1 MNLFRLIVDFW
12 LPFQKLSSHKQK
24 KIRIINAQNY
34 KTCFTSFLV
43 ARSFA
48 CHTTCCLRLSFNI
61 KFWGG
66 QICYLQNKDYQNLG
80 LFEIVFWFP
89 EDVSNYGGIFAK
101 FPVFFAWMA
110 GFSEAVGGFLF
121 MLGFQTRISALLI
134 LTTMM
139 GAIFLQQIQ
148 QGMWNTL
155 PALGFLWVSI
165 YSLTIGSGRFGLDY
179 LLFKKFDR

>member
-1 MNLFRLIVDFW
+1 MRRITKPVL
-12 LPFQKLSSHKQK
+12 LPFWWQDLLLAIPRVVCGYLLTSSFG
-24 KIRIINAQNY
+24 AD
-34 KTCFTSFLV
+34 
-43 ARSFA
+43 
-48 CHTTCCLRLSFNI
+48 
-61 KFWGG
+61 KFGLPWSPA
-66 QICYLQNKDYQNLG
+66 DRNLG

>member
-1 MNLFRLIVDFW
+1 MG
-12 LPFQKLSSHKQK
+12 
-24 KIRIINAQNY
+24 
-34 KTCFTSFLV
+34 
-43 ARSFA
+43 
-48 CHTTCCLRLSFNI
+48 
-61 KFWGG
+61 FWGFG
-66 QICYLQNKDYQNLG
+66 ADKFGLPWSPADRNLG

>member
-1 MNLFRLIVDFW
+1 MRRITKPVL
-12 LPFQKLSSHKQK
+12 LPFWWQDLLLAIPRVVCGYLLTSSFG
-24 KIRIINAQNY
+24 AD
-34 KTCFTSFLV
+34 
-43 ARSFA
+43 
-48 CHTTCCLRLSFNI
+48 
-61 KFWGG
+61 KFGLPWSPA
-66 QICYLQNKDYQNLG
+66 DRNLG

-179 LLFKKFDR
+179 LLFKKFER

>member
-1 MNLFRLIVDFW
+1 MRRITKPVL
-12 LPFQKLSSHKQK
+12 LPFWWQDLLLAIPRVVCGYLLTSSFG
-24 KIRIINAQNY
+24 AD
-34 KTCFTSFLV
+34 
-43 ARSFA
+43 
-48 CHTTCCLRLSFNI
+48 
-61 KFWGG
+61 KFGLLWSPA
-66 QICYLQNKDYQNLG
+66 DRNLG